1 MLKMGAWLLH
11 QIGDK
16 APPAARYSSE
26 ATCEL
31 NRRCYPCAADI
42 VDVLSS
48 SLSLSG
54 GLSIQDKTWMLPG
67 PCHRRAHI
75 GAGINKRVRG

>member
-1 MLKMGAWLLH
+1 MLKMGAWLLD

-31 NRRCYPCAADI
+31 NRRCYPCAVDI
-42 VDVLSS
+42 VGVLSS

-54 GLSIQDKTWMLPG
+54 GLSIQDEDMDVALSVSQEG
-67 PCHRRAHI
+67 SHPC
-75 GAGINKRVRG
+75 GN

>member
-16 APPAARYSSE
+16 DPPAARDSSE
-26 ATCEL
+26 ATFEL
-31 NRRCYPCAADI
+31 NRRCYPCVADI
-42 VDVLSS
+42 VGVLSS

-54 GLSIQDKTWMLPG
+54 GLSIQDEDMDVARSVSQEG
-67 PCHRRAHI
+67 SHPCV
-75 GAGINKRVRG
+75 N